1 MADEIYS
8 FRSAL
13 HGFHRGDVV
22 SYLSTI
28 SAAHA
33 RELEELREALRLAK
47 EENSRL
53 CQEAPNNADEKKETS
68 VPQAA
73 AVQESQQA
81 SLQAQELEAYRR
93 AERYERE
100 AHVRADRLYADA
112 CAAVEKTR
120 QKLSEHQVQ
129 LGEINGTLSGDL
141 AALQSMLEQ
150 IRTRLSETQ
159 TQIQEMER
167 SLSAAKNI

>member
-47 EENSRL
+47 EENARL
-53 CQEAPNNADEKKETS
+53 CQEGINNEDEKKETP
-68 VPQAA
+68 VPQAD
-73 AVQESQQA
+73 AVQT

-100 AHVRADRLYADA
+100 AHVRADQLYADA

-129 LGEINGTLSGDL
+129 LGELNGTLSGDI

-159 TQIQEMER
+159 TQMQQMER
-167 SLSAAKNI
+167 SLSATEEP